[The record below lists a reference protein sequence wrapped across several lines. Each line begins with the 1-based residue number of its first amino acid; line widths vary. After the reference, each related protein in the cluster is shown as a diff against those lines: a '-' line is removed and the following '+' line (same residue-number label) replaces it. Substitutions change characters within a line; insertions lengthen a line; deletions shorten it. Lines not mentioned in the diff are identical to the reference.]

1 MLAMDNLQQAQP
13 AIVVK
18 DLTRKFGHAEA
29 LRGITLSIQ
38 RGELFGLVGSDGAG
52 KTTLMRI
59 LATVLEP
66 TSGSAHV
73 AGFDVRRQ
81 IHQIKPLIGYMP
93 QQFGFY
99 GDLTVIENLQFFA
112 DIYQIPRRERQPRFE
127 RFLGFSGLLPFQKR
141 LARDLSGGMKQKLG
155 LACVLIHFPDILLL
169 DEPTNGVDPVSR
181 QEFWQILR
189 EMHNQRLT
197 IFVSTAYLDEAAYCD
212 RVALMHDGRVLALED
227 PQSLQGGYAT
237 LEEAV
242 ISHIAQSYPQ
252 EGALHA

>member
-1 MLAMDNLQQAQP
+1 MNDSQQVQP

-18 DLTRKFGHAEA
+18 DLTRKFGHSEA
-29 LRGITLSIQ
+29 LQGINLSVE

-59 LATVLEP
+59 LATVLKP
-66 TSGSAHV
+66 TSGSARV
-73 AGFDVRRQ
+73 AGFDVYRQ

-99 GDLTVIENLQFFA
+99 SDLTVIENLRFFA
-112 DIYQIPRRERQPRFE
+112 DIYQIPHRERQPRFE

-181 QEFWQILR
+181 QEFWQILQ
-189 EMHNQRLT
+189 EMHHQRLT

-212 RVALMHDGRVLALED
+212 RVALMHGGQVLAVEN
-227 PQSLQGGYAT
+227 PRRLQGSHGT

-242 ISHIAQSYPQ
+242 IEHIAQSYPQ
-252 EGALHA
+252 EATRHA